1 MTTLCSIACETVHIT
16 TGRITVFGT
25 QSTIEVT
32 YPTLVHTFLYS
43 QVKHCFFFTI
53 IDTSNTSIIR
63 LTIVSTNLINHIHRQ
78 VLQTSLDITTKELLT
93 IDHQFLDFLTV
104 DLHITVIVNYLDNFY
119 QGLAAVE
126 LKQLYAGVAPV
137 TNAPFEIILVEVANE
152 ADVQTVLDIFQARVD
167 RECGDSTYP
176 ENAEAW
182 MNNCRI
188 TSRGNYVFLAVL
200 MGSAEIPSQ
209 FILD

>member
-1 MTTLCSIACETVHIT
+1 MKIISLFLAAALMLGLLAGCGNTPAPETTPPATTAPATTAAPETT
-16 TGRITVFGT
+16 APQLPALETLYNQGM
-25 QSTIEVT
+25 EV
-32 YPTLVHTFLYS
+32 LS
-43 QVKHCFFFTI
+43 QMGEDAPILFPET
-53 IDTSNTSIIR
+53 D
-63 LTIVSTNLINHIHRQ
+63 
-78 VLQTSLDITTKELLT
+78 
-93 IDHQFLDFLTV
+93 
-104 DLHITVIVNYLDNFY
+104 VNYLNNFY
-119 QGLAAVE
+119 QGLADVE

-167 RECGDSTYP
+167 RECDDSTYP

-182 MNNCRI
+182 MNKCRI

-200 MGSAEIPSQ
+200 MGSAEIPAQ

>member
-1 MTTLCSIACETVHIT
+1 MKKKQISLILIAALMLGLLAGCGTPSVPETTAPVTTAPAESVPETT
-16 TGRITVFGT
+16 APQAELPDLETLYNQG
-25 QSTIEVT
+25 IEVLNQMGDDAPILFPET
-32 YPTLVHTFLYS
+32 
-43 QVKHCFFFTI
+43 
-53 IDTSNTSIIR
+53 D
-63 LTIVSTNLINHIHRQ
+63 
-78 VLQTSLDITTKELLT
+78 
-93 IDHQFLDFLTV
+93 
-104 DLHITVIVNYLDNFY
+104 VNYLENFY
-119 QGLAAVE
+119 PGLAAVE

-167 RECGDSTYP
+167 RESGDSTYP

-182 MNNCRI
+182 MNKCRI

-200 MGSAEIPSQ
+200 MGSYEIPAQ

>member
-1 MTTLCSIACETVHIT
+1 MKTKLISLLLAAALMLGLLAGCGNSPAPETTATVPEITAAPETT
-16 TGRITVFGT
+16 APQAELPDLETLYNQGM
-25 QSTIEVT
+25 EV
-32 YPTLVHTFLYS
+32 LS
-43 QVKHCFFFTI
+43 QMGDNAPILFPET
-53 IDTSNTSIIR
+53 D
-63 LTIVSTNLINHIHRQ
+63 
-78 VLQTSLDITTKELLT
+78 
-93 IDHQFLDFLTV
+93 
-104 DLHITVIVNYLDNFY
+104 VNYLDNFY
-119 QGLAAVE
+119 HGLAAVE

-182 MNNCRI
+182 MNKCRI
-188 TSRGNYVFLAVL
+188 TSRGNYEFLAVL
-200 MGSAEIPSQ
+200 MGSYEIPAQ

>member
-1 MTTLCSIACETVHIT
+1 MKIISLFLAAALMLGLLAGCGNTPAPETTPPATTAPATTAAPETT
-16 TGRITVFGT
+16 APQLPDLETLYNQGM
-25 QSTIEVT
+25 EV
-32 YPTLVHTFLYS
+32 LS
-43 QVKHCFFFTI
+43 QMGEDAPILFPET
-53 IDTSNTSIIR
+53 D
-63 LTIVSTNLINHIHRQ
+63 
-78 VLQTSLDITTKELLT
+78 
-93 IDHQFLDFLTV
+93 
-104 DLHITVIVNYLDNFY
+104 VNYLNNFY
-119 QGLAAVE
+119 QGLADVE

-167 RECGDSTYP
+167 RECDDSTYP

-182 MNNCRI
+182 MNKCRI

-200 MGSAEIPSQ
+200 MGSAEIPAQ

>member
-1 MTTLCSIACETVHIT
+1 MKIISLFLAAALMLGLLAGCGNTPAPETTPPATTAPATTAAPETT
-16 TGRITVFGT
+16 APQLPDLETLNNQGM
-25 QSTIEVT
+25 EV
-32 YPTLVHTFLYS
+32 LS
-43 QVKHCFFFTI
+43 QMGEDAPILFPET
-53 IDTSNTSIIR
+53 D
-63 LTIVSTNLINHIHRQ
+63 
-78 VLQTSLDITTKELLT
+78 
-93 IDHQFLDFLTV
+93 
-104 DLHITVIVNYLDNFY
+104 VNYLNNFY
-119 QGLAAVE
+119 QGLADVE

-167 RECGDSTYP
+167 RECDNSTYP

-182 MNNCRI
+182 MNKCRI

-200 MGSAEIPSQ
+200 MGSAEIPAQ

>member
-1 MTTLCSIACETVHIT
+1 MKTKLISLLLAAALMLGLLSGCGNSAAPETTATVPETTAAPET
-16 TGRITVFGT
+16 TAPQAELPDLETLYNQGM
-25 QSTIEVT
+25 EV
-32 YPTLVHTFLYS
+32 LS
-43 QVKHCFFFTI
+43 QMGDEAPILFPET
-53 IDTSNTSIIR
+53 D
-63 LTIVSTNLINHIHRQ
+63 
-78 VLQTSLDITTKELLT
+78 
-93 IDHQFLDFLTV
+93 
-104 DLHITVIVNYLDNFY
+104 VNYLDNFY

-137 TNAPFEIILVEVANE
+137 TNAPFEIVLVEVANE
-152 ADVQTVLDIFQARVD
+152 ADVQTVLDIFQARGD
-167 RECGDSTYP
+167 RESGDPTYP

-182 MNNCRI
+182 MNECRI

>member
-1 MTTLCSIACETVHIT
+1 MKTKLISLFLAAALMLGLLSGCGNSAAPETTAPTTVPQTTAAPETT
-16 TGRITVFGT
+16 APQAELPDLETLYNQGM
-25 QSTIEVT
+25 EV
-32 YPTLVHTFLYS
+32 LS
-43 QVKHCFFFTI
+43 QMGEEAPILFPET
-53 IDTSNTSIIR
+53 D
-63 LTIVSTNLINHIHRQ
+63 
-78 VLQTSLDITTKELLT
+78 
-93 IDHQFLDFLTV
+93 
-104 DLHITVIVNYLDNFY
+104 VNYLDNFY

-167 RECGDSTYP
+167 RESGDSTYP

-182 MNNCRI
+182 MNECRI

>member
-1 MTTLCSIACETVHIT
+1 MKTKLISLLLAAALMLGLLSGCGNSAAPETTATVPETTAAPET
-16 TGRITVFGT
+16 TAPQTELPDLETLYNQGM
-25 QSTIEVT
+25 EV
-32 YPTLVHTFLYS
+32 LS
-43 QVKHCFFFTI
+43 QMGDNAPILFPET
-53 IDTSNTSIIR
+53 D
-63 LTIVSTNLINHIHRQ
+63 
-78 VLQTSLDITTKELLT
+78 
-93 IDHQFLDFLTV
+93 
-104 DLHITVIVNYLDNFY
+104 VNYLNNFY
-119 QGLAAVE
+119 QGLADVE

-152 ADVQTVLDIFQARVD
+152 ADVQTVLVFFQARVD
-167 RECGDSTYP
+167 GECGDSTYP

>member
-1 MTTLCSIACETVHIT
+1 M
-16 TGRITVFGT
+16 
-25 QSTIEVT
+25 
-32 YPTLVHTFLYS
+32 
-43 QVKHCFFFTI
+43 
-53 IDTSNTSIIR
+53 
-63 LTIVSTNLINHIHRQ
+63 
-78 VLQTSLDITTKELLT
+78 
-93 IDHQFLDFLTV
+93 
-104 DLHITVIVNYLDNFY
+104 
-119 QGLAAVE
+119 E

-167 RECGDSTYP
+167 RESGDSTYP

-182 MNNCRI
+182 MNECRI

>member
-1 MTTLCSIACETVHIT
+1 M
-16 TGRITVFGT
+16 
-25 QSTIEVT
+25 
-32 YPTLVHTFLYS
+32 
-43 QVKHCFFFTI
+43 KKK
-53 IDTSNTSIIR
+53 
-63 LTIVSTNLINHIHRQ
+63 LI
-78 VLQTSLDITTKELLT
+78 SLILAAALMLGLLT
-93 IDHQFLDFLTV
+93 GCGAPAAPETTAPATTAPATTAAPETTAPQLP
-104 DLHITVIVNYLDNFY
+104 DLETLYNQGMEVLSQMGEDAPILFPETDVNYLNNFY
-119 QGLAAVE
+119 QGLADVE

-167 RECGDSTYP
+167 RECDDSTYP

-182 MNNCRI
+182 MNKCRI

-200 MGSAEIPSQ
+200 MGSAEIPAQ

>member
-1 MTTLCSIACETVHIT
+1 MKIISLFLAAALMLGLLAGCGNTPAPETTLPATTAPATTAAPETT
-16 TGRITVFGT
+16 APQLPDLETLYNQGM
-25 QSTIEVT
+25 EV
-32 YPTLVHTFLYS
+32 LS
-43 QVKHCFFFTI
+43 QMGEDAPILFPET
-53 IDTSNTSIIR
+53 D
-63 LTIVSTNLINHIHRQ
+63 
-78 VLQTSLDITTKELLT
+78 
-93 IDHQFLDFLTV
+93 
-104 DLHITVIVNYLDNFY
+104 VNYLNNFY
-119 QGLAAVE
+119 QGLADVE

-167 RECGDSTYP
+167 RECDDSTYP

-182 MNNCRI
+182 MNKCRI

-200 MGSAEIPSQ
+200 MGSAEIPAQ

>member
-1 MTTLCSIACETVHIT
+1 MKIISLFLAAALMLGLLAGCGNTPAPETTPPATTAPATTAAPETT
-16 TGRITVFGT
+16 APQLPDLETLYNQGM
-25 QSTIEVT
+25 EV
-32 YPTLVHTFLYS
+32 LS
-43 QVKHCFFFTI
+43 QMGEDAPILFPET
-53 IDTSNTSIIR
+53 D
-63 LTIVSTNLINHIHRQ
+63 
-78 VLQTSLDITTKELLT
+78 
-93 IDHQFLDFLTV
+93 
-104 DLHITVIVNYLDNFY
+104 VNYLNNFY
-119 QGLAAVE
+119 QGLADVE

-167 RECGDSTYP
+167 RECDNSTYP

-182 MNNCRI
+182 MNKCRI

-200 MGSAEIPSQ
+200 MGSAEIPAQ

>member
-1 MTTLCSIACETVHIT
+1 MKIISLFLAAALMLGLLAGCGNTPAPETTPPATTAPATTAAPETT
-16 TGRITVFGT
+16 APQLPDLETLYNQGM
-25 QSTIEVT
+25 EV
-32 YPTLVHTFLYS
+32 LS
-43 QVKHCFFFTI
+43 QMGEDAPILFPET
-53 IDTSNTSIIR
+53 D
-63 LTIVSTNLINHIHRQ
+63 
-78 VLQTSLDITTKELLT
+78 
-93 IDHQFLDFLTV
+93 
-104 DLHITVIVNYLDNFY
+104 VNYLNNFY
-119 QGLAAVE
+119 PGLADVE

-167 RECGDSTYP
+167 RECDDSTYP

-182 MNNCRI
+182 MNKCRI

-200 MGSAEIPSQ
+200 MGSAEIPAQ

>member
-1 MTTLCSIACETVHIT
+1 MKTKLISLLLAAALMLGLLSGCGNSAAPETTVPTTVPVTTAAPETT
-16 TGRITVFGT
+16 APQAELPDLETLYNQGM
-25 QSTIEVT
+25 EV
-32 YPTLVHTFLYS
+32 LS
-43 QVKHCFFFTI
+43 QMSDNAPILFPET
-53 IDTSNTSIIR
+53 D
-63 LTIVSTNLINHIHRQ
+63 
-78 VLQTSLDITTKELLT
+78 
-93 IDHQFLDFLTV
+93 
-104 DLHITVIVNYLDNFY
+104 VNYLDNFY

-200 MGSAEIPSQ
+200 MGSAEIPSK